1 MEHSSLSRSPPDVDI
16 YQVIRKSLEF
26 FWHRTFTSA
35 LCSQMLNHV
44 HEVRDALKRRIF
56 IREQIQNMLGTG
68 AINLL
73 QTIWELTVVYLAL
86 S

>member
-1 MEHSSLSRSPPDVDI
+1 
-16 YQVIRKSLEF
+16 
-26 FWHRTFTSA
+26 
-35 LCSQMLNHV
+35 MLNHV

-73 QTIWELTVVYLAL
+73 QTIWELTVVYWL
-86 S
+86 